1 MRRHGSATKTVIRTF
16 LCLVACLDFG
26 GCRHRQAA
34 PTLPAVLKAPDTQP
48 PAPNS
53 PPMESPPPD
62 SVSTAPQIKVS
73 PTKPKRVPAKKTP
86 PKAAADGAAVAA
98 TTPPVDGAGNVPTAE
113 SSIGALSAGG
123 DATPQTQQDAAGL
136 IVACEQRL
144 HDSSQNTKEQRS
156 SLRKVQYFIK
166 QAKQAL
172 GTGDAEGA
180 MTLATKA
187 KLLLDDLS
195 KEAT

>member
-1 MRRHGSATKTVIRTF
+1 
-16 LCLVACLDFG
+16 
-26 GCRHRQAA
+26 
-34 PTLPAVLKAPDTQP
+34 
-48 PAPNS
+48 
-53 PPMESPPPD
+53 MESPPPD
-62 SVSTAPQIKVS
+62 SVSTAPQIKVTQ
-73 PTKPKRVPAKKTP
+73 TKPKRVPSKKTL
-86 PKAAADGAAVAA
+86 PKATADGTTPAA
-98 TTPPVDGAGNVPTAE
+98 TPPPVDGVNPVPTTE

-123 DATPQTQQDAAGL
+123 DATPKTQQDASEL
-136 IVACEQRL
+136 IVSCGQRL
-144 HDSSQNTKEQRS
+144 HDSSQNTKEQRA
-156 SLRKVQYFIK
+156 SLRKVEYFIK

>member
-1 MRRHGSATKTVIRTF
+1 MRWHDGTTGTLTRM
-16 LCLVACLDFG
+16 LACFAICIILG

-34 PTLPAVLKAPDTQP
+34 PNLPAVLKAPDAQP
-48 PAPNS
+48 PTPDS
-53 PPMESPPPD
+53 PAMQSPPPD
-62 SVSTAPQIKVS
+62 SVSTSPQIKVTQ
-73 PTKPKRVPAKKTP
+73 TKPKRSSNKKTAAKP
-86 PKAAADGAAVAA
+86 TTDPAAPAAA
-98 TTPPVDGAGNVPTAE
+98 TPPGDGAGTE
-113 SSIGALSAGG
+113 SSIGALTAGG
-123 DATPQTQQDAAGL
+123 DATPKTQQDAAGL

-144 HDSSQNTKEQRS
+144 HDSSQNTPEQRA
-156 SLRKVQYFIK
+156 SLRKVEFFIK